1 VVRLLSSD
9 EPFAGV
15 VYRKKVEFPRAFAVR
30 LETGD
35 VPLAAA

>member
-15 VYRKKVEFPRAFAVR
+15 VYRKKVEFRAFAVR